1 MDANLPIWTP
11 LSVDIS
17 SSNLSSFQEFV
28 TNKTG
33 HKFENYKA
41 FHYWSVNELSD
52 FWECIALFFK
62 INFSKPYNYILR
74 RKKPFYKAE
83 WFGNSMLS
91 YTNHIERNF
100 KTKENAILYRNEK
113 EEDTCITWNSLFV
126 KAIEIRNE
134 LLQRKIN
141 YVEFRQTNVEGL
153 YAKTKRKKSSFG

>member
-41 FHYWSVNELSD
+41 FHYWSVNELSE

-62 INFSKPYNYILR
+62 INFR
-74 RKKPFYKAE
+74 
-83 WFGNSMLS
+83 W
-91 YTNHIERNF
+91 
-100 KTKENAILYRNEK
+100 
-113 EEDTCITWNSLFV
+113 
-126 KAIEIRNE
+126 
-134 LLQRKIN
+134 
-141 YVEFRQTNVEGL
+141 
-153 YAKTKRKKSSFG
+153 